1 MKHKFLKKLV
11 SASIMI
17 ATLITSLP
25 MGASAAW
32 VKNYYGNWSYTEGY
46 SYATG
51 WRVIDGAWYYFD
63 DYGQMITGWVE
74 SNDEWYYMDSSGAM
88 QTGVIQIEG
97 KIRMFDQTGA
107 MQKGATV
114 ISGKLY
120 NLDDNGVFIGT
131 DVPMP
136 SRAYDY
142 YGISTVPYIPS
153 QIVDG
158 SGKMSKD
165 IPSDGSD
172 PVIEYKIKFKDPAVE
187 DNDGLIKTRIVK
199 EDTKMLLYK
208 PVKSGYKFVEW
219 NTKSSG
225 SGDSYEYDET
235 IKVTKDLTLYAIWEI
250 DDSEVE
256 DETIEVEEIIV
267 TGTNSIEKIT
277 SAGGSL
283 QMTKKVYPSDATDQ
297 SVTWSVSND
306 TGEAY
311 ISTTGKLTA
320 ISDGFVTVKAT
331 AKDGSGVVGE
341 IQIEI
346 TGQ

>member
-1 MKHKFLKKLV
+1 MKHKFLKKLALAIV
-11 SASIMI
+11 MTATVIALAPISA
-17 ATLITSLP
+17 T
-25 MGASAAW
+25 AAW
-32 VKNYYGNWSYTEGY
+32 VENYGVWSYTEGY

-51 WRVIDGAWYYFD
+51 WRLINGTWYYFD
-63 DYGQMITGWVE
+63 SYGQMRTGWVQ

-97 KIRMFDQTGA
+97 KIHMFDQTGA
-107 MQKGATV
+107 MQKGFTV
-114 ISGKLY
+114 INGKLY
-120 NLDDNGVFIGT
+120 NLDDNGVFVGT

-142 YGISTVPYIPS
+142 YGISTVPYVPS
-153 QIVDG
+153 QIIDE

-165 IPSDGSD
+165 IPSDGKD
-172 PVIEYKIKFKDPAVE
+172 PVIEYKIKFKDPDVE
-187 DNDGLIKTRIVK
+187 DNDGLIKTRVVK
-199 EDTKMLLYK
+199 EDTRMLLYK
-208 PVKSGYKFVEW
+208 PVKSGYRFIEW
-219 NTKSSG
+219 NTKSGG

-235 IKVTKDLTLYAIWEI
+235 IKVTKDMTLYAIWEV
-250 DDSEVE
+250 DDSEEE
-256 DETIEVEEIIV
+256 DETIKVEEIVV
-267 TGTNSIEKIT
+267 TGTNSIKKIT
-277 SAGGSL
+277 AAGGSL

-320 ISDGFVTVKAT
+320 LADGFVTVKAT

-341 IQIEI
+341 VQIEI
-346 TGQ
+346 SNQ